1 MRAYDDHPV
10 ENLETPDESHSAQ
23 EVIELQVE
31 ALRSNDEPHRD
42 AGIETAYNFASPS
55 NRASTGPLSSF
66 KKMVHNVMYR
76 DMLNHKEANYGEL
89 DVQSDTAQQDVVL
102 VSEEGEKTKFGFTLS
117 KQKNGKWSGCWM
129 TDSVIKKN

>member
-1 MRAYDDHPV
+1 MRIYDDHPV
-10 ENLETPDESHSAQ
+10 EDLETPDESHSAQ

-31 ALRSNDEPHRD
+31 ALGSNDEPHKD

-66 KKMVHNVMYR
+66 KRMVHNIMYK

-89 DVQSDTAQQDVVL
+89 DVRGDTAQQEVVL
-102 VSEEGEKTKFGFTLS
+102 ISEKGEETTFEFTLS

-129 TDSVIKKN
+129 TDGVIKKD